1 MSPRQENHA
10 QTRPATEG
18 ECARRT
24 KARGERS
31 SGNKT
36 GQQNGDETD
45 EFHVTVGQV
54 DRVQAALGLNVAD
67 IFARATYEE
76 RPVARL
82 YGHALPHVLEDVA
95 RCFCVPLR
103 LCYHAHLM
111 ALYFHGHN
119 TR

>member
-45 EFHVTVGQV
+45 DFHVTVGQA